1 MGPGFK
7 YLFSRGY
14 AEASGMGFCVRTKRE
29 VAVRCLPRGYR
40 DTGQLRRKS
49 RRQL

>member
-14 AEASGMGFCVRTKRE
+14 AEASGMGFCLRTKRE
-29 VAVRCLPRGYR
+29 VSVRCLPRGCR

-49 RRQL
+49 RCQL